1 MKVLISIAVDGYAPG
16 ARPDAATIERACDAA
31 RRLAAEIEDGEV
43 RVMDG
48 ARVVLRL
55 APSSDKALADMV
67 RQAECPLLL
76 SCLEVHPPLGE
87 ELRRF
92 MELTNHRL
100 ERLSKLEDLLTMM
113 GPNPQLGA
121 AGLKPW
127 LLAQADRQ
135 TLGKELCEFFSKLAG
150 VVEE

>member
-31 RRLAAEIEDGEV
+31 RRLAAEMEDGEV

-67 RQAECPLLL
+67 RQAQCPLLL

-100 ERLSKLEDLLTMM
+100 ERLSKLEDLL
-113 GPNPQLGA
+113 
-121 AGLKPW
+121 GLKPW
-127 LLAQADRQ
+127 LLAQANRR
-135 TLGKELCEFFSKLAG
+135 TLGKELCDFFTKLAG
-150 VVEE
+150 VVGE

>member
-1 MKVLISIAVDGYAPG
+1 MKVLISIAVDGYAAG

-31 RRLAAEIEDGEV
+31 RRLIEDGEV

-48 ARVVLRL
+48 CRVVLRL

-67 RQAECPLLL
+67 RQAECQLLL

-135 TLGKELCEFFSKLAG
+135 TLGKELCEFFRKLAG